1 MPHNGTPLTEFG
13 KFAHQLWQDRG
24 LVAKQ
29 VAFGMNS
36 SITHLNDTCHGRRN
50 PTPYFIRNMCRA
62 LKLSTGETLQL
73 HTVAASQVGYVVDA
87 YMGRRII

>member
-50 PTPYFIRNMCRA
+50 PTPYFTRNMCRA
-62 LKLSTGETLQL
+62 LHLSADETVHLN
-73 HTVAASQVGYVVDA
+73 TAAARQVGYTLEL
-87 YMGRRII
+87 YIKRRVI